1 MSNNTSLDVLFN
13 RFEAAAYLRVSVKT
27 IDRLFR
33 NGRINGYKLGR
44 RVLIY
49 QNSLTEECI
58 NSTKPKFNKK

>member
-1 MSNNTSLDVLFN
+1 MTNNSSSTEHFSRL
-13 RFEAAAYLRVSVKT
+13 EAAAYLRVSVKT

-49 QNSLTEECI
+49 QNSLTEEFI
-58 NSTKPKFNKK
+58 NSTKPKFTKK